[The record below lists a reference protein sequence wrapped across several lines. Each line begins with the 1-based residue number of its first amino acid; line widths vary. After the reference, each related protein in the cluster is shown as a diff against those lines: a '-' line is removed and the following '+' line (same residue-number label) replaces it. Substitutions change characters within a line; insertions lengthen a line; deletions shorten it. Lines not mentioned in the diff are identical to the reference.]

1 MSLPG
6 TKTLSEEEMNKRRFL
21 EHIVQQKDP
30 GYVSLQIDALQPKDI
45 NVLILQEDGSFNRLQ
60 VSEQKSAH
68 GSHHEL

>member
-6 TKTLSEEEMNKRRFL
+6 TKTLSEEEMNKRRFP

-30 GYVSLQIDALQPKDI
+30 GYVLLQIDALQPKDI

-60 VSEQKSAH
+60 VS
-68 GSHHEL
+68 